1 MVHRTLLQLAEA
13 VSKAAP
19 KPRLRKAAV
28 ELTDKATERIKTL
41 LENRHKVRTSSLPRH
56 GGVLVS
62 FFSINNKFPV
72 V

>member
-28 ELTDKATERIKTL
+28 ELTDKATERIKSL
-41 LENRHKVRTSSLPRH
+41 LENRHKVGKRSDFLKTVA
-56 GGVLVS
+56 G
-62 FFSINNKFPV
+62 FFLI
-72 V
+72 

>member
-13 VSKAAP
+13 VTKAAP

-41 LENRHKVRTSSLPRH
+41 LENRHKVRISSLLKLD
-56 GGVLVS
+56 GDL
-62 FFSINNKFPV
+62 
-72 V
+72 